1 MSYFN
6 VRVYGLLI
14 NPNNEVLISDE
25 EEYGFRFSK
34 FSRRRT

>member
-14 NPNNEVLISDE
+14 NDDNEVLLSDE
-25 EEYGFRFSK
+25 REFGMDFIK
-34 FSRRRT
+34 FPGGG

>member
-14 NPNNEVLISDE
+14 NAQNEVLISDE
-25 EEYGFRFSK
+25 HEYGQFFSK
-34 FSRRRT
+34 FPVVD